1 MKLFQSKKGQLTP
14 VRTIPFKTEKEIQSL
29 VETNVQTLFGLE
41 FVQTELTVTDFRIDT
56 LCFDPETKSFVIIEY
71 KKGKSWSV
79 IDQGYTYLSLLLN
92 NKSDFVLEYN
102 ETKGKSLKR
111 DEVDW
116 SQSRVIF
123 VSPRFTEYQKH
134 SVNFRDIPFELWEID
149 RYSGDTLGLT
159 RHQSSSS
166 ESIEGTLE
174 TSDSRV
180 GKVSREVKVYTEEY
194 HRTSNKRRK
203 QGLDGV
209 WELYENLRDRVLEL
223 DNVEVVPRSQYIGF
237 QRDRPFVDVI
247 FGSSHLLIMVNL
259 KKGELEDPRGVTEDV
274 SEKGHWGNGDYRF
287 RLRPG
292 DDLDYPMTL
301 IRQSY
306 DKQT

>member
-1 MKLFQSKKGQLTP
+1 MKLFQSKKDQLTP

-149 RYSGDTLGLT
+149 RYSGDTVGLT

-166 ESIEGTLE
+166 ESIEKTLE

-180 GKVSREVKVYTEEY
+180 GKVSREVRVYGEEF
-194 HRTSNKRRK
+194 HRKSKSFK
-203 QGLDGV
+203 DGV
-209 WELYENLRDRVLEL
+209 WETYESLRDRVLEL
-223 DNVEVVPRSQYIGF
+223 DDVEMVPRKQYVGF
-237 QRDRPFVDVI
+237 KRGRPFVDVVPKTD
-247 FGSSHLLIMVNL
+247 HLRVFINL
-259 KKGELEDPRGVTEDV
+259 KKGDLDDPKGLTEDY
-274 SEKGHWGNGDYRF
+274 SEKGHWGNGDYLM